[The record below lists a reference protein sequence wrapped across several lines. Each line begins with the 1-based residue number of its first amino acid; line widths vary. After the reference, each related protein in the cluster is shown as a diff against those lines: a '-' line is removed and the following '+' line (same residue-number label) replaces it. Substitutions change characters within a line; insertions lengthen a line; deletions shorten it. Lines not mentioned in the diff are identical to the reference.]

1 MGQIQIYNRQGVS
14 ASGKTTLGTA
24 LAEALSLPFI
34 DADDLHSEA
43 NKDKMSRGEPLT
55 DADRG
60 PWLVRVRRTALA
72 AVQANT
78 RGSMLGVIVA
88 CSALKAS
95 YRKVLRGEC
104 VNLDPER
111 GGACGEAVAAA
122 SAKISDRGVPAA
134 EGWREGPSE
143 SEKVEADV
151 SLARAPPPPRTYFV
165 HPFGEQS
172 VLMER
177 MKKRESHFMK
187 ANMLTSQL
195 ETLENPAERG
205 EGGVVEVRLEANTK
219 EQVRAAL
226 EGLGVGDV
234 LLPYM

>member
-1 MGQIQIYNRQGVS
+1 
-14 ASGKTTLGTA
+14 
-24 LAEALSLPFI
+24 
-34 DADDLHSEA
+34 
-43 NKDKMSRGEPLT
+43 MSRGEPLT

-60 PWLVRVRRTALA
+60 PWLVRVRRAALV

-78 RGSMLGVIVA
+78 RGSMSGVIVA

-104 VNLDPER
+104 ANLDPETYPR
-111 GGACGEAVAAA
+111 GGAYGEAVAAV
-122 SAKISDRGVPAA
+122 SAEILDRGVPAA
-134 EGWREGPSE
+134 EGWREGPTE
-143 SEKVEADV
+143 REKVAEV
-151 SLARAPPPPRTYFV
+151 SLARAPPPRTYFV
-165 HPFGEQS
+165 HPYGEQS

-177 MKKRESHFMK
+177 MMERESHFMK

-205 EGGVVEVRLEANTK
+205 EDGVVEVRLEASTK

-226 EGLGVGDV
+226 EGLGGVGELV
-234 LLPYM
+234 LPYM